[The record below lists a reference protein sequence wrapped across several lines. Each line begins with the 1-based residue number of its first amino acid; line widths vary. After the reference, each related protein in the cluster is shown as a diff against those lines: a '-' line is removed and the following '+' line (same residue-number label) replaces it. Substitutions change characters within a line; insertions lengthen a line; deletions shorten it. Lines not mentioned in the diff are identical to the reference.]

1 VEVEMKDERKTKAQ
15 LLNELVEMRQRLA
28 EANRRIA
35 DLEAAETECGLA
47 EEALEESR
55 AEFSA
60 MFDNAP
66 ITLVLVDQDRRV
78 RRANR
83 VASELS
89 GRSTEDMIG
98 LRDGEALR
106 CVYSLDDPEGCG
118 YAPFCAEC
126 ALRNTVLDTIETG
139 RGHHRVEVELPLA
152 REDGQEEKHFLVT
165 TTPVTISKSQLV
177 LVSIEDITE
186 RKRAEESLR
195 ESEERYRSVVE
206 NSHAGILIVGSD
218 YRLIYANDEFRRILG
233 YEHEEIVGRDFLE
246 FFDEEAKQLV
256 ADRYVRRQRGE
267 DVPPRYESTI
277 VRKDGEKREVE
288 LHVALIRDSVG
299 NVQTI
304 GQILDIT
311 ERKRA
316 EEEIAQLAKYPSEN
330 PNPVLRIA
338 RDCSI
343 LLANEAS
350 LPLLVA
356 WGCQVGQ
363 CLSGEWSQ
371 IILDVFASRS
381 SKEVEVEVEDRI
393 FSLTFAPVV
402 EADYANVY
410 GLDITERKRVEEALA
425 ESESRLRS
433 TLVSM
438 DDLVFVFDRQ
448 GRFTLWYAPLTE
460 LYMPPE
466 EFMGKKYSEV
476 LPPSVDKLS
485 TEAFNKNR
493 GGETA
498 EYEYQLEVDGEARW
512 YSAKLSPMFL
522 DDEFAGSV
530 AVIRNVTGRK
540 QAEEALRRYAAEL
553 EARNEE
559 LDAFAHTAAH
569 DLKNPLGLVIGFADV
584 LEMDYAVM
592 APEDLEKYVQA
603 IAQNGR
609 RMGRIVDE
617 LLLLASVRQA
627 EVEAEPLDM
636 GSVVRESLQRLV
648 DMIEKYEAEIILP
661 ESWPMALGCGPWIEE
676 VWVNYLDNAI
686 KYGSRPPRVELGAE
700 VLPPSIPPAEGE
712 GKGGMVRFWVRDN
725 GQGLTPEEQERLF
738 RPFARLDQVRVKGH
752 GLGLS
757 IVRRIVEKLGGEVEV
772 ESEEGQGSVFSF
784 TLPSVPEA
792 E

>member
-1 VEVEMKDERKTKAQ
+1 MGGEGVPEGRILDELA
-15 LLNELVEMRQRLA
+15 EMRRRLA
-28 EANRRIA
+28 EANHRIA
-35 DLEAAETECGLA
+35 DLEAAETECRLA
-47 EEALEESR
+47 KEALGESR

-66 ITLVLVDQDRRV
+66 ITLVLVDQERRV
-78 RRANR
+78 RRVNR

-89 GRSTEDMIG
+89 SRSAEDMIG

-106 CVYSLDDPEGCG
+106 CVYSLDNPKGCG
-118 YAPFCAEC
+118 YAPSCTEC
-126 ALRNTVLDTIETG
+126 ALRNTVLDTFETG
-139 RGHHRVEVELPLA
+139 RGHHRVEVEIPLA

-195 ESEERYRSVVE
+195 KSEERYRSVVE
-206 NSHAGILIVGSD
+206 NSHAGILIVGGD

-233 YEHEEIVGRDFLE
+233 YEHEEIVGRDFRE

-277 VRKDGEKREVE
+277 VRKDGEKRGVE

-316 EEEIAQLAKYPSEN
+316 EEEIESLARFPGEDPY
-330 PNPVLRIA
+330 PVLRITK
-338 RDCSI
+338 DGTI
-343 LLANEAS
+343 LYANEAS
-350 LPLLVA
+350 SPLMDI

-363 CLSGEWSQ
+363 ALPKKWREYVVDIFDSGTG
-371 IILDVFASRS
+371 
-381 SKEVEVEVEDRI
+381 KEIEVEVEDRVL
-393 FSLTFAPVV
+393 SLTFALASG
-402 EADYANVY
+402 ADYANVY
-410 GLDITERKRVEEALA
+410 GLDITERRQAGEALA

-460 LYMPPE
+460 LYMLPE

-476 LPPSVDKLS
+476 MPPSVDKLS
-485 TEAFNKNR
+485 TEAFNKNK

-498 EYEYQLEVDGEARW
+498 EYEYQLEVDGEVRW

-530 AVIRNVTGRK
+530 AVIRNVTERK
-540 QAEEALRRYAAEL
+540 LAEEALRQYAAEL

-559 LDAFAHTAAH
+559 LDAFAHTVAH
-569 DLKNPLGLVIGFADV
+569 DLKNPLGILIGYSEILGDEEYRPTLSAKK
-584 LEMDYAVM
+584 MN
-592 APEDLEKYVQA
+592 KYLQA
-603 IAQNGR
+603 IARNGR
-609 RMGRIVDE
+609 KMSRIVNE
-617 LLLLASVRQA
+617 LLLLAGLRQT
-627 EVEAEPLDM
+627 EVEMGPLDM
-636 GSVVRESLQRLV
+636 AAIMTEVQQRLAG
-648 DMIEKYEAEIILP
+648 MIEEHHAEVTLP
-661 ESWPMALGCGPWIEE
+661 DTWPEALGYGPWVEE

-686 KYGSRPPRVELGAE
+686 KYGGRPPRVELGGTE
-700 VLPPSIPPAEGE
+700 QPDGLR
-712 GKGGMVRFWVRDN
+712 RFWVRDN
-725 GQGLTPEEQERLF
+725 GHGLTPEEQSRLF
-738 RPFARLDQVRVKGH
+738 TPFTRLEQVRVKGH

-757 IVRRIVEKLGGEVEV
+757 IVRRIVEKLGGEVGV
-772 ESEEGQGSVFSF
+772 ESEEGKGSVFSF
-784 TLPSVPEA
+784 TLPGEEVA
-792 E
+792 